1 MTRRG
6 PAEAGRRVPIGA
18 TARHAAPRTGA
29 ARRTPAATDA
39 GPRHRRPSSSALGAN
54 QSLRRST
61 LGRRAAIVSATVVGL
76 GLVAG
81 PALAYFSAGGI
92 GAASAGT
99 TTLQPVTVS
108 SAVPSSSL
116 LPGTTADLS
125 LTVYNPNSTAVTITG
140 VSQAGP
146 VSVTGGSGCSGDP
159 GWPGPLGN
167 SGVTVPTASLNIAV
181 AAGAT
186 VTVHVPAGASMSTAS
201 ATGCQGASFQ
211 IPVAVVVRQ

>member
-6 PAEAGRRVPIGA
+6 PAEAGRRAVVAA
-18 TARHAAPRTGA
+18 TARHAAPRTA
-29 ARRTPAATDA
+29 ATSTDA
-39 GPRHRRPSSSALGAN
+39 GPRHRRPSPSARRADTLT
-54 QSLRRST
+54 QRRSAH
-61 LGRRAAIVSATVVGL
+61 GRRAAIVSAGVVGL

-92 GAASAGT
+92 GAASAAT

-125 LTVYNPNSTAVTITG
+125 LTVHNPNSTAVTVTG

-146 VSVTGGSGCSGDP
+146 VSVTGGSGCTNDP
-159 GWPGPLGN
+159 GWPGAPGS
-167 SGVTVPTASLNIAV
+167 SGVTVTATPLSIAV

-186 VTVHVPAGASMSTAS
+186 VTVHVPAGASMSSTS

-211 IPVAVVVRQ
+211 IPVAVAVRQ